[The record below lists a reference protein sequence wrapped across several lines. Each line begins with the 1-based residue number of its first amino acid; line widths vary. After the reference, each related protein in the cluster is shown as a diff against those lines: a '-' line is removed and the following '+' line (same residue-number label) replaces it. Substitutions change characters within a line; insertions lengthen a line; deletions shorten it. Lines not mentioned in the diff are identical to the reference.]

1 MPSLPTASHRSNGS
15 KGPFRWGD
23 AVQHGTPPP
32 SPSPTAPSRRRGEM
46 LAATKV
52 VVYLLGNGVLVEDPA
67 AATTGVWAGL
77 LL

>member
-1 MPSLPTASHRSNGS
+1 
-15 KGPFRWGD
+15 
-23 AVQHGTPPP
+23 
-32 SPSPTAPSRRRGEM
+32 M